1 MIGRTRPKG
10 NPEMVANMQ
19 FRLAGDPPRR
29 RWAQGRSAMLILA
42 SFAGLAALF
51 AAAG

>member
-1 MIGRTRPKG
+1 MIERFGPTG
-10 NPEMVANMQ
+10 NPKRGANMQ
-19 FRLAGDPPRR
+19 FWLVGDPSPLWREHRR
-29 RWAQGRSAMLILA
+29 PVVLILA

>member
-1 MIGRTRPKG
+1 
-10 NPEMVANMQ
+10 MVVNMQ
-19 FRLAGDPPRR
+19 FRLAGDPPRQR
-29 RWAQGRSAMLILA
+29 RAQRRSVVLILA